1 MDKSKLERIKQIC
14 FEEKKPQGG
23 LPAVT
28 KETSANRLAALSQGK
43 ALPPQGADAGKS
55 KQQRGAAGRD
65 ADRHHTGKLEV
76 RRSKLSEDSE
86 IERMRARSKSRD
98 LKF

>member
-1 MDKSKLERIKQIC
+1 M
-14 FEEKKPQGG
+14 
-23 LPAVT
+23 AT